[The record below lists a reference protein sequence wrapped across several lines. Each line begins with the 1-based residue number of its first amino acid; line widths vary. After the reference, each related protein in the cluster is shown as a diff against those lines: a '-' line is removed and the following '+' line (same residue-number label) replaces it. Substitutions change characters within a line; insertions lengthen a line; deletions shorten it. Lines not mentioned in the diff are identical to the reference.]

1 MVRARG
7 LTLIEVVILVL
18 IVGVALAVV
27 LPMMAESRRRARF
40 GRCSSNLKQIGYALH
55 LYSSD
60 YNEQFPRLVGP
71 SGADAMASLGR
82 LYPEYISD
90 GHVFGCRGCIEAKPI
105 TAADLPAGAKSAAGV
120 FTKANCDYGYDPDHT
135 AAHNASVAV
144 AADKGQPGKNST
156 NHGGDG
162 QNVLY
167 IGSNVEWK
175 RTPYCGYMK
184 DDIYAPGFTNP
195 GGTAAKP
202 PANKTFHSYIR
213 Q

>member
-1 MVRARG
+1 MVRRRG

-18 IVGVALAVV
+18 IVGVMLAVV
-27 LPMMAESRRRARF
+27 LPMMSESKRRARF
-40 GRCSSNLKQIGYALH
+40 GRCASNLRQIGYALH

-60 YNEQFPRLVGP
+60 YNEQFPRVVGP
-71 SGADAMASLGR
+71 SGPDAMASLGR
-82 LYPEYISD
+82 LYPDYISD
-90 GHVFGCRGCIEAKPI
+90 GYVFGCRSCLEATPV
-105 TAADLPAGAKSAAGV
+105 TAADIPAGAKSAAGV
-120 FTKANCDYGYDPDHT
+120 FTKANSDYGYDPDHT

-144 AADKGQPGKNST
+144 AADKGSPGKNSP

-175 RTPYCGYMK
+175 STPYCGYMK
-184 DDIYAPGFTNP
+184 DDIYATGY
-195 GGTAAKP
+195 TAP
-202 PANKTFHSYIR
+202 RGRSVTPANNTLHSYIR